1 MTEPWCVL
9 LASREDPRRGAAQ
22 EPALN
27 RRRPLTATL
36 RRAATVTSFD
46 RIAAVIAA
54 PADPWRQSS
63 FKDLAPHNLFV
74 QPRHQG
80 TAYEVLLALLVL
92 ESRLS
97 PATPVLFLPA
107 DHVVDDEEVMTNSL
121 MTMVEWIAEEPGP
134 VYLLGALPQ
143 GPHDQLGYIIPWH
156 DAILMPTG
164 VYEFVERPDIR
175 RARRLINAGGLWN
188 TFIFGGSVASLVKL
202 FPPRFDATIADLRAA
217 LQSNEIESDLIRLYD
232 RLTPVDFS
240 QDLLARQTDHLRVL
254 RLLRCG
260 WWPLKSPT
268 LHPPLHG
275 ASLPRLETGGGVRV
289 PGLLE

>member
-1 MTEPWCVL
+1 VHRSNLGEKWLVTEPWCVI
-9 LASREDPRRGAAQ
+9 LASREDPRAGAAQ
-22 EPALN
+22 QRAPN
-27 RRRPLTATL
+27 KRDPLTRTL
-36 RRAATVTSFD
+36 RRAATVTSLD
-46 RIAAVIAA
+46 RIAAVIPA
-54 PADPWRQSS
+54 PAEPWLRSS
-63 FKDLAPHNLFV
+63 LKELGTRNLFV

-80 TAYEVLLALLVL
+80 TAYEVLLALLLL

-97 PATPVLFLPA
+97 PATPVFFLPA
-107 DHVVDDEEVMTNSL
+107 DHVVDDEEVMTDAL
-121 MTMVEWIAEEPGP
+121 TTMIEWIVEEPEP

-175 RARRLINAGGLWN
+175 RARRLINSGGLWN
-188 TFIFGGSVASLVKL
+188 TFIFGGSFASLVGL
-202 FPPRFDATIADLRAA
+202 FLPRFAAAVADLRAA
-217 LQSNEIESDLIRLYD
+217 LQSERMHLDLVRLYE

-240 QDLLARQTDHLRVL
+240 QDLLARQTDQLRVL

-268 LHPPLHG
+268 LNR
-275 ASLPRLETGGGVRV
+275 SLDRA
-289 PGLLE
+289 